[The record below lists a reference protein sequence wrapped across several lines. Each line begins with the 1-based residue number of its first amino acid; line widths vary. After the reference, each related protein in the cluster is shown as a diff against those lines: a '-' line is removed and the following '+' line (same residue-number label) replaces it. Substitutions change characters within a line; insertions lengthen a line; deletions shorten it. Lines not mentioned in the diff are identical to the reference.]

1 MENERLNPLNDY
13 LFLKYMGEPGDE
25 EQLQAFINAILQKTD
40 KDRITSVK
48 IEENKTL
55 SADIIGDK
63 SSVLDLRAVITDGT
77 KVNIEVQ
84 LRNVGNMDR
93 RSLFYWSREY
103 AQGIVAGQDYREL
116 PKVIAINIVDFAFI
130 PVNEVHTCFHLR
142 EDTYREIIL
151 TDDVEIHFISMSVF
165 RQLDEIDIIGN
176 PMHRWMAFLNKNTD
190 KETIKTIIEMDTG
203 IAKAQ
208 EKIQFV
214 SQDKEALHKYQMRE
228 IALSDYTSGVNHARR
243 EGFAKGEK
251 RGIIIGELR
260 GMAIGEKRGMAIGEQ
275 RGMAI
280 GEQRGE
286 QRGEQKAMTK
296 YVLRLASKGMTVE
309 EIAELADLSQEEV
322 NRFLK

>member
-1 MENERLNPLNDY
+1 MKNERLNPLNDY

-25 EQLQAFINAILQKTD
+25 EQLQAFLNAVLQKTD
-40 KDRITSVK
+40 NERITSVK
-48 IEENKTL
+48 IEANNAL

-63 SSVLDLRAVITDGT
+63 SSVLDLRAVIADGT

-93 RSLFYWSREY
+93 RSLFYWSKEY
-103 AQGIVAGQDYREL
+103 AHSIEAGQDYREL

-130 PVNEVHTCFHLR
+130 PVNKVHTCFHLR

-165 RQLDEIDIIGN
+165 RQLGEIDIIGN
-176 PMHRWMAFLNKNTD
+176 PLHRWMAFLNKNTD
-190 KETIKTIIEMDTG
+190 EETIKTIIEMDTG

-214 SQDKEALHKYQMRE
+214 SQNKEALHKYQMRE
-228 IALSDYTSGVNHARR
+228 IALSDYTSGINHAHR
-243 EGFAKGEK
+243 EGFAKGEEK
-251 RGIIIGELR
+251 GVIKGIV
-260 GMAIGEKRGMAIGEQ
+260 IGEQ

-286 QRGEQKAMTK
+286 QKATTK
-296 YVLRLASKGMTVE
+296 YVSRLASKGMTVE